1 MRCRHEA
8 NKLESFDLKTTRLPG
23 CFDLFCALFHKEEI
37 PSSKM
42 TSPLQQDLDNLA
54 TVLERAKAESL
65 AYLSSLDTL
74 PTSTNY
80 MAKPT
85 GSQLPS
91 QGLGALSAVD
101 EFNERLRQLI
111 VASSGP
117 RYWGFV
123 IGGTTPASIVGD
135 WLATVFDQCSFATA
149 GQGDISA
156 TIELETIQLLRQL
169 FNLPD
174 TFLGG
179 FVSGATMSNFTCL
192 TVARQWAGQQLGVD
206 IANDGMVPGISVLSA
221 EPHASAVKS
230 LAMLGI
236 GRNNIIRL
244 RYLDGNREAM
254 DVSDLE
260 AKLQALN
267 GQPAILISSAGT
279 VNTVD
284 FDDMLAIGNLK
295 ETYSFWWHVDGAFG
309 GFAACSPAYQHLLAG
324 WEAADSITIDCHKWL
339 NVPYDSA
346 IFFTQTKH
354 RQLQVE
360 TLQPLNSPYLGDLLT
375 HVNYQTLVPE
385 SSRRLRALP
394 AWFSLMA
401 YGKEGYQAIIE
412 ANIRL
417 AQSFGTMLANS
428 NYFELLAP
436 VRLNTVCFSLINA
449 SPEQV
454 KTFLTTLNESGLV
467 FMTPTVY
474 RGRAGIR
481 AAFVN
486 WRTTDADLTL
496 VFEKMMA
503 ISGQSFKP
511 AS

>member
-1 MRCRHEA
+1 M
-8 NKLESFDLKTTRLPG
+8 
-23 CFDLFCALFHKEEI
+23 I
-37 PSSKM
+37 
-42 TSPLQQDLDNLA
+42 SPLHQDAINLDTL
-54 TVLERAKAESL
+54 LERAKVESL
-65 AYLSSLDTL
+65 GHLNALDIL
-74 PTSTNY
+74 PTKGAYTTNP
-80 MAKPT
+80 ARD
-85 GSQLPS
+85 QLPQ
-91 QGLGALSAVD
+91 QGIGALNAFD
-101 EFNERLRQLI
+101 EFNERLRNVI

-117 RYWGFV
+117 RYWGYV

-135 WLATVFDQCSFATA
+135 WLATAFDQCSFATA

-156 TIELETIQLLRQL
+156 NIEVETIQLLRQL

-174 TFLGG
+174 TYLGG

-192 TVARQWAGQQLGVD
+192 SVARQWAGQQLGVD
-206 IANDGMVPGISVLSA
+206 IANDGMVPGITVLSA

-236 GRNNIIRL
+236 GRNNVVRIN
-244 RYLDGNREAM
+244 YLDGNREAM
-254 DVSDLE
+254 DVADLE

-284 FDDMLAIGNLK
+284 FDDMAAIGKLK
-295 ETYSFWWHVDGAFG
+295 ETYNFWWHVDGAFG
-309 GFAACSPAYQHLLAG
+309 GFAACSPAYQHLVAG
-324 WEAADSITIDCHKWL
+324 WEQADSLTIDCHKWL

-346 IFFTQTKH
+346 IFLMQTKH
-354 RQLQVE
+354 RQLHIE

-375 HVNYQTLVPE
+375 NVNYQTLVPE

-401 YGKEGYQAIIE
+401 YGKEGYQQIVE
-412 ANIRL
+412 TNIQL
-417 AQSFGTMLANS
+417 AQTFGKMLS
-428 NYFELLAP
+428 ESGCFELLAP
-436 VRLNTVCFSLINA
+436 VRLNTVCFTLTNA
-449 SPEQV
+449 EPEQV
-454 KTFLTTLNESGLV
+454 NSFLKTLNETGLV

-486 WRTTDADLTL
+486 WRTREEDVSMVFGEMVKL
-496 VFEKMMA
+496 VE
-503 ISGQSFKP
+503 
-511 AS
+511 

>member
-1 MRCRHEA
+1 
-8 NKLESFDLKTTRLPG
+8 
-23 CFDLFCALFHKEEI
+23 
-37 PSSKM
+37 M
-42 TSPLQQDLDNLA
+42 TSPLQQDLADLA
-54 TVLERAKAESL
+54 ALLERAKTESL
-65 AYLSSLDTL
+65 AYLNALNTLKTSNGSTIDLTDNQL
-74 PTSTNY
+74 PT
-80 MAKPT
+80 
-85 GSQLPS
+85 
-91 QGLGALSAVD
+91 QGIGALSAVD
-101 EFNERLRQLI
+101 AFNERLRQLI

-174 TFLGG
+174 TYLGG

-192 TVARQWAGQQLGVD
+192 TVARQWAGQQLGAD
-206 IANDGMVPGISVLSA
+206 IANDGMVPGITVLSA

-236 GRNNIIRL
+236 GRNNVTRIK
-244 RYLDGNREAM
+244 YLDGNREAM
-254 DVSDLE
+254 DVSDL
-260 AKLQALN
+260 ADKLKNLN

-284 FDDMLAIGNLK
+284 FDDMVAIGKLK
-295 ETYSFWWHVDGAFG
+295 ETYKFWWHVDGAFG
-309 GFAACSPAYQHLLAG
+309 GFAACSPAYQHLVVG
-324 WEAADSITIDCHKWL
+324 WEQADSITIDCHKWL

-346 IFFTQTKH
+346 IFFMQAKH
-354 RQLQVE
+354 RQLHVE

-401 YGKEGYQAIIE
+401 YGKAGYQAIVE
-412 ANIRL
+412 TNIRL
-417 AQSFGTMLANS
+417 AQSFGEKLANS
-428 NYFELLAP
+428 DVFELLAP
-436 VRLNTVCFSLINA
+436 VRLNTVCFSLRDA
-449 SPEQV
+449 EPEQV
-454 KTFLTTLNESGLV
+454 KTFLTTLNNTGLV

-486 WRTTDADLTL
+486 WRTTDEDVAM
-496 VFEKMMA
+496 VFEEMVK
-503 ISGQSFKP
+503 
-511 AS
+511 

>member
-1 MRCRHEA
+1 M
-8 NKLESFDLKTTRLPG
+8 P
-23 CFDLFCALFHKEEI
+23 
-37 PSSKM
+37 
-42 TSPLQQDLDNLA
+42 SPLQQDSDNLA
-54 TVLERAKAESL
+54 ALLERAKAESL
-65 AYLSSLDTL
+65 AHLNALDTL
-74 PTSTNY
+74 PTKGNY
-80 MAKPT
+80 IANA
-85 GSQLPS
+85 SANQLPE
-91 QGLGALSAVD
+91 QGMGALSAFD
-101 EFNERLRQLI
+101 EFNARLRNVI

-117 RYWGFV
+117 RYWGYV

-135 WLATVFDQCSFATA
+135 WLATAFDQCTFASA

-156 TIELETIQLLRQL
+156 NIELETIQLARQL

-192 TVARQWAGQQLGVD
+192 SVARQWAGQQLGVD
-206 IANDGMVPGISVLSA
+206 IANDGMVPGITVLSA

-236 GRNNIIRL
+236 GRNNVTRIN
-244 RYLDGNREAM
+244 YLDGNREAM
-254 DVSDLE
+254 DVRDLE

-284 FDDMLAIGNLK
+284 FDDMTVIAELK
-295 ETYSFWWHVDGAFG
+295 KKYSFWWHVDGAFG

-324 WEAADSITIDCHKWL
+324 WEQADSITIDCHKWL

-346 IFFTQTKH
+346 IFLMQTKH
-354 RQLQVE
+354 RKLHIE

-375 HVNYQTLVPE
+375 NVNYQTLVPE

-401 YGKEGYQAIIE
+401 YGKEGYQTIVE
-412 ANIRL
+412 TNIRL
-417 AQSFGTMLANS
+417 AQTFGEKLVSSAQ
-428 NYFELLAP
+428 FELLAP
-436 VRLNTVCFSLINA
+436 VRLNTVCFSLSDATQERVN
-449 SPEQV
+449 S
-454 KTFLTTLNESGLV
+454 FLTSLNSTGLV

-474 RGRAGIR
+474 QGRAGIR

-486 WRTTDADLTL
+486 WRTTAEDLDV
-496 VFEKMMA
+496 VFGEMVKVV
-503 ISGQSFKP
+503 G
-511 AS
+511 

>member
-1 MRCRHEA
+1 
-8 NKLESFDLKTTRLPG
+8 
-23 CFDLFCALFHKEEI
+23 
-37 PSSKM
+37 M
-42 TSPLQQDLDNLA
+42 TSPLQQDLADLA
-54 TVLERAKAESL
+54 ALLERATSESL
-65 AYLSSLDTL
+65 AHLNSLSTLKTSNGPVVNLTDNQL
-74 PTSTNY
+74 PT
-80 MAKPT
+80 
-85 GSQLPS
+85 
-91 QGLGALSAVD
+91 QGIGALSAVD
-101 EFNERLRQLI
+101 AFNERLRQLI

-174 TFLGG
+174 TYLGG

-192 TVARQWAGQQLGVD
+192 TVARQWAGQQLGAD
-206 IANDGMVPGISVLSA
+206 IANDGMVPGITVLSA

-236 GRNNIIRL
+236 GRNNVTRIK
-244 RYLDGNREAM
+244 YLDGNREAM
-254 DVSDLE
+254 DVSDL
-260 AKLQALN
+260 ADKLKVLN

-284 FDDMLAIGNLK
+284 FDDMVAIGKLK
-295 ETYSFWWHVDGAFG
+295 ETYNFWWHVDGAFG
-309 GFAACSPAYQHLLAG
+309 GFAACSPAYQHLVAG
-324 WEAADSITIDCHKWL
+324 WEQADSITIDCHKWL

-346 IFFTQTKH
+346 IFFMQTKH
-354 RQLQVE
+354 RQLHVE

-401 YGKEGYQAIIE
+401 YGKAGYQAIVE
-412 ANIRL
+412 TNIRL
-417 AQSFGTMLANS
+417 AQSFGEKLANS
-428 NYFELLAP
+428 GVFELLAP
-436 VRLNTVCFSLINA
+436 VRLNTVCFSLRDA
-449 SPEQV
+449 EPEQV
-454 KTFLTTLNESGLV
+454 KTFLTNFKQYGSGI
-467 FMTPTVY
+467 Y
-474 RGRAGIR
+474 
-481 AAFVN
+481 
-486 WRTTDADLTL
+486 DAYCLPGPLGYT
-496 VFEKMMA
+496 
-503 ISGQSFKP
+503 SGFRQL
-511 AS
+511 AHNG